1 MAEFNERIV
10 RILYKSIFAETLT
23 TTESAELQEWRSQS
37 SYNEELWGK
46 VSDRAQLGQALG
58 QVYDSDREK
67 LWGKVLQHRQLLQHR
82 QPKTVPFRKVLRYA
96 AAVILAAGACTY
108 LWLQRSP
115 RSTLQTAQ
123 SQEVLAGSNKAVLTL
138 SDGSTITLDS
148 TGKQVILQGKTNIS
162 QNNGQLFYTTKERDR
177 SISYNTLTTP
187 RGGQFRLTLPDGSR
201 VWLNAAS
208 SLRYPTAFNDAERTV
223 ELKGEAYFEVSHA
236 AMPFLVKADRMQVE
250 VLGTH
255 FNVMAYPDEKTIR
268 TTLLEG
274 SVKLS
279 AGQSGT
285 VIQPGEQGVL
295 EAENAMVRVL
305 PANTEETV
313 AWKNGYFWFSKAD
326 LPAVMRQLSRWYDIE
341 VIYEGKIKDRQLT
354 GKFYRN
360 YNLSQV
366 LSILEAN
373 NIHFKIA
380 DKKLIVMP

>member
-10 RILYKSIFAETLT
+10 RILYKSIFGEILT
-23 TTESAELQEWRSQS
+23 QAESAELQQWRSQS
-37 SYNEELWGK
+37 PYNEEVWGK
-46 VSDRAQLGQALG
+46 VSDRAKLGQALG

-67 LWGKVLQHRQLLQHR
+67 LWGKVLQHRQ
-82 QPKTVPFRKVLRYA
+82 PKTMPFRKIFRYA
-96 AAVILAAGACTY
+96 AAIILAAGTCTY

-115 RSTLQTAQ
+115 QPAMQMAQ
-123 SQEVLAGSNKAVLTL
+123 SQEVLPGSNKAVLTL
-138 SDGSTITLDS
+138 SDGSSVLLDS
-148 TGKQVILQGKTNIS
+148 TGKQVILQGQTNIQ
-162 QNNGQLFYTTKERDR
+162 QNNGQLLYTAKESDQ
-177 SISYNTLTTP
+177 IASYNTLTTP
-187 RGGQFRLTLPDGSR
+187 RGGQFIITLPDGSR

-208 SLRYPTAFNDAERTV
+208 SLRYPTAFNGANRMV

-236 AMPFLVKADRMQVE
+236 ATPFLVKAERMQVE

-255 FNVMAYPDEKTIR
+255 FNVMAYADEKTIR

-274 SVKLS
+274 AVKLS
-279 AGQSGT
+279 TGLSGT
-285 VIQPGEQGVL
+285 VIQPGEQGEL
-295 EAENAMVRVL
+295 DAASNMVRVS

-326 LPAVMRQLSRWYDIE
+326 LPSVMRQLSRWYDIE
-341 VIYEGKIKDRQLT
+341 IIYEGKIEDRQLT